1 MRQPSREK
9 NDAIEARRE
18 RNRRAQQVFRQRR
31 QANKE
36 AQRCRI
42 QQLENTVEELSNV
55 IINFCDEMIGT
66 EEIAREKRLMAR
78 LQRCT
83 AEALALARSASS
95 TNASPTA
102 RETEDDEQKIE
113 EYKYST
119 KKANQK
125 ITDSALPQAS
135 SCHHPD
141 SADTIPPPLIDQT
154 WPQTHQHGPD
164 TSSSFPLHLVET
176 TISQAFLYLNGD
188 VYITVEDLE
197 RAFGFSLRL
206 HTRQQLLHH
215 LQWMLGPGKDAMHQ
229 ATGINWSTT
238 AWSGGGGGSTD
249 LSWSFAEDSSPST
262 DDGSEGDIQPEFL
275 TALGVQQQ
283 LESLG
288 AKVLG
293 SDLIELNISGYE
305 SLQLRS
311 TADSSP
317 ASLSAAR
324 PAHAPSS
331 VESAALI
338 VWLNTSLLTSNLANV
353 AMCLDKGPV
362 YPRRGVARAVE
373 ASVIM
378 AQGGE
383 AADMGTIY
391 NGWVPKP
398 RGSGPFPT

>member
-1 MRQPSREK
+1 MRQAAREK
-9 NDAIEARRE
+9 DGAIEARRE

-55 IINFCDEMIGT
+55 IISFCDEMIRT

-78 LQRCT
+78 LQHCT
-83 AEALALARSASS
+83 AQALGLARSVSS
-95 TNASPTA
+95 TNASRTV
-102 RETEDDEQKIE
+102 RETEDDEQKME
-113 EYKYST
+113 NYKYPT

-125 ITDSALPQAS
+125 IADSALPQAS
-135 SCHHPD
+135 SCHRPD
-141 SADTIPPPLIDQT
+141 SADAIAPPLIDQH
-154 WPQTHQHGPD
+154 WLQTHQHDLD

-176 TISQAFLYLNGD
+176 TISRAFLYLNGD
-188 VYITVEDLE
+188 VQIAVEDLE

-206 HTRQQLLHH
+206 HTRQQLLAH
-215 LQWMLGPGKDAMHQ
+215 LRWLLGPGKDEMRQ

-238 AWSGGGGGSTD
+238 ASSRGGGGSAD
-249 LSWSFAEDSSPST
+249 LFWPFAEDGSPST
-262 DDGSEGDIQPEFL
+262 DDGSEDDIQPEFL

-317 ASLSAAR
+317 ASLGAVR
-324 PAHAPSS
+324 PARAPSS
-331 VESAALI
+331 VGSAALI
-338 VWLNTSLLTSNLANV
+338 VWLNTSLLASNLANV
-353 AMCLDKGPV
+353 AMCLEKGPV

-378 AQGGE
+378 AHGGE
-383 AADMGTIY
+383 AADVGTIY
-391 NGWVPKP
+391 NGGVPKP